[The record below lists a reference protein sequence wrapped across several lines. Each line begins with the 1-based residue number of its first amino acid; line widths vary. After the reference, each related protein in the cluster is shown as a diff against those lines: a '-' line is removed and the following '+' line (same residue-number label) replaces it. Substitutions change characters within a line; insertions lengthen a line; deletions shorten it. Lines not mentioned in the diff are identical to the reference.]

1 MSELEYVTEENF
13 ETEVLAWERPVL
25 VDFTAVWCGPCK
37 MVDPIVT
44 KLGEEWDG
52 KIKVVKM
59 DADKNPNIVQKYG
72 ILGIPA
78 LLLFYQ
84 GEVRERI
91 NGYQPRKKLVKKLE
105 KYLEI

>member
-1 MSELEYVTEENF
+1 MSELAYVTEENF
-13 ETEVLAWERPVL
+13 QTEVMDWDRAVL

-44 KLGEEWDG
+44 KLGEEWGG

-59 DADKNPNIVQKYG
+59 DADKNPGIVQRYG

-78 LLLFYQ
+78 LLLFHQ
-84 GEVRERI
+84 GEVKERI
-91 NGYQPRKKLVKKLE
+91 NGYHPRKKLVAKLE
-105 KYLEI
+105 KYLNV

>member
-1 MSELEYVTEENF
+1 MSELAYVNGENFTEE
-13 ETEVLAWERPVL
+13 VLEWERPVL

-37 MVDPIVT
+37 MVDPVVT
-44 KLGEEWDG
+44 QLGEEWGG
-52 KIKVVKM
+52 KIKVVKI
-59 DADKNPNIVQKYG
+59 DADKNPEIVQQYG

-91 NGYQPRKKLVKKLE
+91 NGYQPRKKLAKKLE
-105 KYLEI
+105 KYLNV